1 MLSVPRWVGCFQDKL
16 TAIKDIVK
24 TAELFVS
31 EAVNPVP
38 TPIVSAFSSLVFEIE
53 ANLTRGG

>member
-1 MLSVPRWVGCFQDKL
+1 MLSVPRWVGSFQDKL

-38 TPIVSAFSSLVFEIE
+38 KPIVSAIFFI
-53 ANLTRGG
+53 GF